1 MFLQKLLKEH
11 TLKEIMDQ
19 EDIIVKETQ
28 GLHSDMQTL
37 VYENYNKFIS
47 ATDTIR
53 KMKVDFKKME
63 AEMDSLGKNMDSI
76 TTCSDKISTTLQ
88 KTRGQISKLSGVH
101 ALLKRLQFLFK
112 LPAKLNSLMDEEK
125 YAQAVEDYLRT
136 QQVLH
141 HYSHLESFLGIQEEC
156 NAIVADLKDRLHNQ
170 YKNPKASAKEMT
182 DSIELLLKLGESP
195 EELHSE
201 FLKHAA
207 IRFEKHGYQ
216 LTAGDSTED
225 LVEFIDLANNGFLC
239 DLCQI
244 VAAYHE
250 MFLSHRSLH
259 MSETATAMALLDDFV
274 ELRMSEWFTCISNK
288 IRSEQED
295 PQSDTMILVRALDR
309 FYSKL
314 SSVSSLLKTDAYA
327 RRGLNLVL
335 EACRRQCS
343 SQRESL
349 ESSFSDWVRGVRQ
362 SVGEEQNQT
371 TELLAGLIV
380 NIVEKVKAALN
391 QLSLFIQPD
400 RSFTAENEFLQN
412 FSLNCVRTGL
422 VVEFLKHIVRASVVF
437 TKPIAS
443 PSLPTLLVLAKMC
456 MEFSSSHI
464 HYLIGLVDEW
474 FNIKL
479 TKEREDEEE
488 ELTRL
493 MEGGAQDLVNHY
505 VRMQGNIISQMVRK
519 SIETRDWC
527 QSLEPRTVRPVIKR
541 ILEELATSDT
551 CLGSLF
557 EEGERPSQPGSASRH
572 HRSMV
577 SGGSAVWSSGS
588 TQSYTHNLNK
598 LFSDKIEIYSPVSLT
613 KTSVLTGVIKIAL
626 KTLLECIRLKTFSKY
641 GLQQI
646 QVDAHYLQQ
655 YLWKY
660 VADENLVQL
669 LLEEVLSS
677 AVHRC
682 TDPELMEPSVV
693 EIICERGIQEIATWE
708 EPAESVLALFLVNC
722 AFWVLSFFHW
732 RFYGVLFSVLFLMVL
747 HEAWVDH
754 IWPEIRVA
762 PPPVSAVSR
771 PDDLPLDANVRE
783 GMLTLPEISHYATGF
798 RAAVSGQYARLRLL
812 RQTQPPLYCVIVS
825 TGCLIA
831 VRVGSLISSSA
842 LLYLLVMALLTV
854 PGFVK
859 HALPPKLKQ
868 RILETVRTV
877 AAVVVPADVNVDE
890 YLPDATTEENVAL
903 LNRAG
908 NNCDLSPPSS
918 DDSSIADLLIPGVED
933 SLDAT
938 DNFLPT
944 IPQESESRESSDS
957 EDALRFRPTHFNG
970 STTKGAMP
978 AHDDSTDDE
987 GSLLKE
993 LDFSSVNPATTPSKA
1008 GLSGLTDIVASALY
1022 RTVPKAFTPANSVF
1036 KKLDNDDSD
1045 SDFEIIENDD
1055 AS

>member
-1 MFLQKLLKEH
+1 MDRSPYDMNGSQFNPDMFLQKLLKEH

-170 YKNPKASAKEMT
+170 YKNPK
-182 DSIELLLKLGESP
+182 
-195 EELHSE
+195 
-201 FLKHAA
+201 
-207 IRFEKHGYQ
+207 
-216 LTAGDSTED
+216 
-225 LVEFIDLANNGFLC
+225 
-239 DLCQI
+239 
-244 VAAYHE
+244 
-250 MFLSHRSLH
+250 
-259 MSETATAMALLDDFV
+259 
-274 ELRMSEWFTCISNK
+274 
-288 IRSEQED
+288 
-295 PQSDTMILVRALDR
+295 
-309 FYSKL
+309 
-314 SSVSSLLKTDAYA
+314 
-327 RRGLNLVL
+327 
-335 EACRRQCS
+335 
-343 SQRESL
+343 
-349 ESSFSDWVRGVRQ
+349 
-362 SVGEEQNQT
+362 
-371 TELLAGLIV
+371 
-380 NIVEKVKAALN
+380 
-391 QLSLFIQPD
+391 LFIQPD

-626 KTLLECIRLKTFSKY
+626 KLFTFGSHRYGQRRRKKLILWGRVSIWHCHFVFCPVGQSLNFIRFGLSDGCLMASSCFSFCS
-641 GLQQI
+641 
-646 QVDAHYLQQ
+646 ARST
-655 YLWKY
+655 YLWKKGSNKHPVISCFQSSLLFGGVQRNKPRY
-660 VADENLVQL
+660 REQKNADASGDQPLRYWIPSCSLGPVRQ
-669 LLEEVLSS
+669 
-677 AVHRC
+677 AQAPQ
-682 TDPELMEPSVV
+682 TD
-693 EIICERGIQEIATWE
+693 
-708 EPAESVLALFLVNC
+708 
-722 AFWVLSFFHW
+722 
-732 RFYGVLFSVLFLMVL
+732 
-747 HEAWVDH
+747 
-754 IWPEIRVA
+754 
-762 PPPVSAVSR
+762 
-771 PDDLPLDANVRE
+771 
-783 GMLTLPEISHYATGF
+783 
-798 RAAVSGQYARLRLL
+798 AAS
-812 RQTQPPLYCVIVS
+812 IVS

-842 LLYLLVMALLTV
+842 LLYLLVMAVLTV